1 MTDIFRSVLNMRIT
15 GGIGAIAVALLRIPL
30 KRVPRWISCALW
42 VVVFLRLI
50 LPFSFSSPVSILN
63 GVGAPE
69 PENNVVAYLPA
80 DTTELAGDIIDSAAS
95 VSQTFPQAESIT
107 ESVSSLAPTPMAS
120 VDPIQIWFAAGAFV
134 WIAGIVGML
143 FFAIIQY
150 IRLYRRV
157 SDAVMTGLNVF
168 ETDMVT
174 SPFVIGLFK
183 PRVILPVNMPASE
196 RELVLRHEW
205 AHIYR
210 YDYVFKPLAFFIL
223 AIHWFNPLVWL
234 SFKLFCEDMEASC
247 DERAIQTLDRTGI
260 AAYGE
265 TLLRIGTR
273 KFTFA
278 GGPLAFGE
286 HCTKGRIVNVL
297 NYKKPMFWVIAVA
310 VVAVIATGIV
320 LLANPLIKPKQ
331 AVAPTIKELDLIEF
345 KASEFDKKS
354 YTVPESEMADGSYVA
369 ACIGGNV
376 YNLLTYG
383 VELSVLGDKVV
394 SADAIAD
401 FVNQLANG
409 QTYIRAYLKKNADG
423 CYDKNAAIARV
434 DYTVFE
440 NNQYSYD
447 MSVHPYKIQVG
458 KFYWH
463 CAQQYVLMILHPES
477 LHWQHYGYAQY
488 LGSVL
493 NPYDMYLAK
502 LEKLGI
508 TLPLGKYV
516 QDYYDQGG
524 TEHKLT
530 NDDYRLLMD
539 AVAYYCLENGLHWG
553 TAYESYPI
561 TEVYG
566 FTEPAEEGD
575 NMSVIMAS
583 SFCAYLAEHYGFDKL
598 TSYCAGQ
605 TDFHG
610 AFGISFD
617 RAYAKWEKT
626 IIKEFS

>member
-1 MTDIFRSVLNMRIT
+1 MTDIFRIVLNMSIT
-15 GGIGAIAVALLRIPL
+15 GGIVAAAVALLRVPL
-30 KRVPRWISCALW
+30 KRAPRWISCALW
-42 VVVFLRLI
+42 MVVFLRLV
-50 LPFSFSSPVSILN
+50 LPFSFSAPVSVLN

-69 PENNVVAYLPA
+69 PENNMVAYIPV
-80 DTTELAGDIIDSAAS
+80 DTAELAGDITDSAMS
-95 VSQTFPQAESIT
+95 VSQAFPQSESIAESANL
-107 ESVSSLAPTPMAS
+107 LAAAPLAS
-120 VDPIQIWFAAGAFV
+120 VDPIQIWFAAGVLV
-134 WIAGIVGML
+134 WLIGIAGML
-143 FFAIIQY
+143 CFATIQY
-150 IRLYRRV
+150 IRLHRRV
-157 SDAVMTGLNVF
+157 SDAVITGLNVF

-174 SPFVIGLFK
+174 SPFVIGFFK
-183 PRVILPVNMPASE
+183 PRIILPVNIPASE

-210 YDYVFKPLAFFIL
+210 YDYISKPLAFLIL

-234 SFKLFCEDMEASC
+234 AFKLFCEDMEASC
-247 DERAIQTLDRTGI
+247 DERAIRSLDRAEI

-265 TLLRIGTR
+265 TLLRLGTR
-273 KFTFA
+273 KLNFA

-286 HCTKGRIVNVL
+286 YCTKGRIVNVL
-297 NYKKPMFWVIAVA
+297 NYKKPAFWIVA
-310 VVAVIATGIV
+310 ASVLAAIATGVI

-331 AVAPTIKELDLIEF
+331 AIAPTVKELDLV
-345 KASEFDKKS
+345 KVVASDFDQVS
-354 YTVPESEMADGSYVA
+354 YEVPENGSFGV
-369 ACIGGNV
+369 GGNPSRMV
-376 YNLLTYG
+376 EYG
-383 VELSVLGDKVV
+383 INISVLGDKSI
-394 SADAIAD
+394 SAESLAE
-401 FVNQLANG
+401 FSNQLANG
-409 QTYIRAYLKKNADG
+409 QNYISVYLKKNAEG
-423 CYDKNAAIARV
+423 CYDSIIADGKV
-434 DYTVFE
+434 KYIIMNDDW
-440 NNQYSYD
+440 YSYA
-447 MSVHPYKIQVG
+447 VKTYPYRIRVG
-458 KFYWH
+458 KMYWH
-463 CAQQYVLMILHPES
+463 CSQYYIFMILHPES

-539 AVAYYCLENGLHWG
+539 AIAYYCIQNGMHWG

-575 NMSVIMAS
+575 DMSVIMAS

>member
-1 MTDIFRSVLNMRIT
+1 MTDVFRIVLNMSIT
-15 GGIGAIAVALLRIPL
+15 GGIVAIAVALLRIPL

-107 ESVSSLAPTPMAS
+107 ESVNSLAPTPMAS

-174 SPFVIGLFK
+174 SPFVIGFFK
-183 PRVILPVNMPASE
+183 PRIILPVNMPASE

-210 YDYVFKPLAFFIL
+210 YDYVLKPLAFFIL

-234 SFKLFCEDMEASC
+234 SFKLFCEDIEASC

-310 VVAVIATGIV
+310 VVAAIATGIV

-331 AVAPTIKELDLIEF
+331 AIAPTIKELDLV
-345 KASEFDKKS
+345 KVAASDFDQVS
-354 YTVPESEMADGSYVA
+354 YEVPENGSFGV
-369 ACIGGNV
+369 GGNPSRLV
-376 YNLLTYG
+376 EYG
-383 VELSVLGDKVV
+383 INISVLGDKSV
-394 SADAIAD
+394 SAESLAE
-401 FVNQLANG
+401 FSNQLVNG
-409 QTYIRAYLKKNADG
+409 QNYISAYLRKNAEG
-423 CYDKNAAIARV
+423 CYDSIVADGKVRYVIMN
-434 DYTVFE
+434 DDW
-440 NNQYSYD
+440 YSYAEKTY
-447 MSVHPYKIQVG
+447 PYRIRIG
-458 KFYWH
+458 RMYWH
-463 CAQQYVLMILHPES
+463 CAQYYVFMILHPES

-539 AVAYYCLENGLHWG
+539 AVAYYCLENGMHWG

-575 NMSVIMAS
+575 DMSVIMAS
-583 SFCAYLAEHYGFDKL
+583 SFCAYLAEHFGFNKL